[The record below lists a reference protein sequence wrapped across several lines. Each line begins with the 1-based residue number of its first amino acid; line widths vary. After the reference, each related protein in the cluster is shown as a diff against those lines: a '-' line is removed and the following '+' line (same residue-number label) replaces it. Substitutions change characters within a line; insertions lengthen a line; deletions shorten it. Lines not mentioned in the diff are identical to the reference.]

1 MWYCTKQ
8 DRENESLVLRGSRLA
23 SLELV
28 EVPTANG
35 QTALV
40 LIHAA
45 TEVGD
50 ISLAS
55 SGSLVVG
62 GSVSAVVGR
71 VGDSLSGLLGGG

>member
-1 MWYCTKQ
+1 M
-8 DRENESLVLRGSRLA
+8 A

-28 EVPTANG
+28 KVPTADG

-50 ISLAS
+50 IGLAS
-55 SGSLVVG
+55 SGSLVAGRSVG
-62 GSVSAVVGR
+62 AVVGR
-71 VGDSLSGLLGGG
+71 VGDSLSGLLGGC